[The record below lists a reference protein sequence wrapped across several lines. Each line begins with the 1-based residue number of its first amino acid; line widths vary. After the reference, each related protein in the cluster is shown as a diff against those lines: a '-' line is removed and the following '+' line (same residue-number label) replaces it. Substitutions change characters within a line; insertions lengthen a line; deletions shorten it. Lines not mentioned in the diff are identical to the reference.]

1 MGSAQRATFRRLPA
15 PAWARAVASG
25 PAAIV
30 PVLSALVL
38 IAALA
43 LAALLAAPAARAA
56 GAVRWSE
63 RLVHWVNDFAGVL
76 PQDRREALDARLRD
90 YQSATGN
97 HILVVILPSLE
108 GDDVAR
114 LTIEIA
120 EQVGIGKKGSDNGA
134 LLAIYMAEHKSRI
147 EVGYGLEAVLTDA
160 VSTRI
165 LREQL
170 APPFREGRYADGV
183 ETAVSAIQTAISGQA
198 LPAPQPAGRVRS
210 RGNPLGIVILLI
222 ALFMIFGGGSRILLF
237 LLGASMTGGRGGWTR
252 GGGGGFGGFGGG
264 GWGSGGGGW
273 GGGGGGYSGG
283 GGSFGGG
290 GASGSW

>member
-1 MGSAQRATFRRLPA
+1 VGFARRPIFRPA
-15 PAWARAVASG
+15 PAPARVR
-25 PAAIV
+25 AAAFGRTSFA
-30 PVLSALVL
+30 PTLSALVL
-38 IAALA
+38 LAALA
-43 LAALLAAPAARAA
+43 LAATFAAPAARAA
-56 GAVRWSE
+56 GDARWSA
-63 RLVHWVNDFAGVL
+63 RIVHWVNDFAGLL

-90 YQSATGN
+90 YQGATGN
-97 HILVVILPSLE
+97 HILVVILPSLD

-120 EQVGIGKKGSDNGA
+120 EQIGIGKKGADNGA
-134 LLAIYMAEHKSRI
+134 LLAIYVAEHKSRI

-160 VSTRI
+160 ICTRV

-170 APPFREGRYADGV
+170 APAFRDGRYADGV
-183 ETAVSAIQTAISGQA
+183 EAAVNAMQTAISGQA
-198 LPAPQPAGRVRS
+198 LPAQQPARRGRS
-210 RGNPLGIVILLI
+210 HGKPLGIVIVLI
-222 ALFMIFGGGSRILLF
+222 VLFMIFGGGSRVLLL

-252 GGGGGFGGFGGG
+252 PGSGGFGGFGGG